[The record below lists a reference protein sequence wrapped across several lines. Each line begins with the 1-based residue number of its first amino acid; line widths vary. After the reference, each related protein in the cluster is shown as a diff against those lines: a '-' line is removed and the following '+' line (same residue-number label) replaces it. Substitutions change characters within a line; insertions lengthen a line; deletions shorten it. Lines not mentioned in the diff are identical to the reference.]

1 MLKILIGTPIHQIKD
16 YAMERWLQNVAKL
29 QAESPADL
37 LLVDNSP
44 NLDYVEKVKGYCAK
58 YGIHPVR
65 SNPAKRDAETLF
77 RTSNGVTNYRIEHL
91 DIGDLQ
97 GRDEKIARSRE
108 IIRQYILAH
117 DYDVWF
123 SWESDQI
130 IPPQTLIKLVRI
142 MEAGKYTMIHP
153 NSWGRVFPYEPDVS
167 FGVCLIKRA
176 PLEKHTFLLDTPALR
191 NSWYGGEEWFKKQV
205 LADGGSYVEIY
216 GIIKPIYH
224 LDK

>member
-1 MLKILIGTPIHQIKD
+1 MLKILIGTPIHHIKD

-29 QAESPADL
+29 QAESPTDL

-44 NLDYVEKVKGYCAK
+44 NLDYIEKVKNYCQK
-58 YGIHPVR
+58 YGI
-65 SNPAKRDAETLF
+65 
-77 RTSNGVTNYRIEHL
+77 TNYRIEHL

-130 IPPQTLIKLVRI
+130 IPPDTLGKLVKI
-142 MEAGKYTMIHP
+142 MEAGHYTMIHP
-153 NSWGRVFPYEPDVS
+153 NSWERVFPFEPAVN
-167 FGVCLIKRA
+167 FGVCLIRRA

-216 GIIKPIYH
+216 GVIKPIYH